1 MGSLSFG
8 MIASAFSAGLLSF
21 FSPCTFPLLPV
32 YIGYFASDDLPE
44 ETPYRTRLI
53 SKLLKTLLFVAGI
66 CVVFVLL
73 GFGAGAIGK
82 ALSSVYFTIA
92 CGIIVFIFGLQYA
105 EIINIPFLMQEKR
118 FDMSKAASKGIWWAF
133 LLGVMFSFGWTPCVG
148 PVLATV
154 LGMTAQNGDV
164 LQGGI
169 LLFIYALGL
178 SIPFLVLSAGSA
190 TLIARIKGLTK
201 YLPIIKKIGG
211 VIIAL
216 MGLWMIFSSI
226 SAVAPDNSG
235 NNESSPNNNNMALE
249 EFILPAMN
257 GDVVTLSD
265 YRGKPVYIDFWTTWC
280 PYCIV
285 NIQEF
290 NSFANR
296 INAGDNYVVLSVVTP
311 GYYREMSEEKL
322 REWVAEQNLD
332 FPMLLDYNVS
342 ITRHYG
348 INTYPTGVYIAP
360 DGQLA
365 EIHVGYSS
373 LSVIESKLEALK

>member
-21 FSPCTFPLLPV
+21 FSPCIFPLLPV

-235 NNESSPNNNNMALE
+235 NNESSPNNNMALE

>member
-190 TLIARIKGLTK
+190 TLIAKIKGLTK

-235 NNESSPNNNNMALE
+235 NNESSPDNNVALE

-280 PYCIV
+280 PNCIV

-296 INAGDNYVVLSVVTP
+296 VNAGDNYVVLSVVTP

>member
-235 NNESSPNNNNMALE
+235 NNESSPNNNMALE

>member
-21 FSPCTFPLLPV
+21 FSPCIFPLLPV

-235 NNESSPNNNNMALE
+235 NNESSPNNNMALE

-311 GYYREMSEEKL
+311 GYYREMSEKKL
-322 REWVAEQNLD
+322 REWVAERNLD

-342 ITRHYG
+342 LTRHYG

>member
-190 TLIARIKGLTK
+190 TLIAKIKGLTK

-235 NNESSPNNNNMALE
+235 NNESSPNNNVALE

-280 PYCIV
+280 PNCIAD
-285 NIQEF
+285 IQEF

-296 INAGDNYVVLSVVTP
+296 VNAGEDYVVLSVVTP
-311 GYYREMSEEKL
+311 GYYREMSEKKL
-322 REWVAEQNLD
+322 REWVAERNLD